1 VKNLRIFITILLTLS
16 LAILPSCGKPA
27 AANYNTYADLDG
39 KILGMFEMPNPIP
52 VEQINEM
59 MGTNFESVV
68 TYPTYNEALMALK
81 SGRVD
86 AVNVVKPQAEYTVK
100 TDKAYKYIAGSGENP
115 VQVTML
121 TKAEDTELIG
131 KINDAIKALTDSGEL
146 NALNETYII
155 NVSTEEIALPAAM
168 EGADTIKVGVSG
180 DMPPFDYL
188 TADGNPSGYN
198 VALMG
203 AIAEHA
209 GFNIEFVTVPFST
222 KFSALLSDR
231 IDVFFFHGGV
241 ITHESIASTDVYYA
255 NLTGGL
261 LVNAE
266 S

>member
-1 VKNLRIFITILLTLS
+1 MKNGRFLIAILLILS
-16 LAILPSCGKPA
+16 LTFLVSCGKPA
-27 AANYNTYADLDG
+27 STNYNTYADLDG
-39 KILGMFEMPNPIP
+39 KILGMFETPNPVP
-52 VEQINEM
+52 VERINEM

-86 AVNVVKPQAEYTVK
+86 AVNVIKPQAEYTVK
-100 TDKAYKYIAGSGENP
+100 TDKSYRFIAGNGKNP
-115 VQVTML
+115 LQVNML
-121 TKAEDTELIG
+121 TKAEDTELLG
-131 KINDAIKALTDSGEL
+131 QINDAIKALTDSGEL
-146 NALNETYII
+146 STLNEIYIE
-155 NVSTEEIALPAAM
+155 NTSTEEVALPAAI
-168 EGADTIKVGVSG
+168 EGAETIKVGVSG

-188 TADGNPSGYN
+188 SADGKPSGYN

-209 GFNIEFVTVPFST
+209 GYNVEFVAVPFSS

-231 IDVFFFHGGV
+231 INVFFFHGGIV
-241 ITHESIASTDVYYA
+241 THESIASTDVYYA